1 MGGRNNLSMKR
12 IIFTLTTGRS
22 GTALLTELLRPL
34 PQVHAEHEPK
44 PLFSDAFVY
53 LKTRHNFNVKEFC
66 KIKLAAI
73 DQLLEQNDKTI
84 YIETC
89 HTFGKGFMEPMLE
102 LNPDIEII
110 ILHRDPIQ
118 VALSMYRLDDIPGK
132 SKTGLHWYLSPGD
145 HISVTTLDKYFP
157 SPHMVSKNIYYYT
170 DFQLCYWYTQEML
183 CRMNCA
189 IQHHQIKCM
198 INFGELLSYPK
209 FINILERLNI
219 NQIPKD
225 YIKQFKSITSIKIN
239 EKLYRKHKLPTP
251 KDIHDQIDQVHKDLI
266 IK

>member
-1 MGGRNNLSMKR
+1 MNKR

-53 LKTRHNFNVKEFC
+53 LKTRRNFNVKEFC

-73 DQLLEQNDKTI
+73 DQLLEENNKLI
-84 YIETC
+84 YVETC
-89 HTFGKGFMEPMLE
+89 HTFGKGFLEPMLE

-110 ILHRDPIQ
+110 ILHRDPVQ
-118 VALSMYRLDDIPGK
+118 VALSMYRLDDIPGR
-132 SKTGLHWYLSPGD
+132 SKTGIHWYLSPSEF
-145 HISVTTLDKYFP
+145 ISMTYLTKPFT
-157 SPHMVSKNIYYYT
+157 SYT
-170 DFQLCYWYTQEML
+170 NFQLCYWYTQEML
-183 CRMNCA
+183 CRMNHA

-198 INFGELLSYPK
+198 INFSELLSYPK
-209 FINILERLNI
+209 FINILERLNLI
-219 NQIPKD
+219 IPSN
-225 YIKQFKSITSIKIN
+225 YLQQFKSITSTKIN

-251 KDIHDQIDQVHKDLI
+251 KDLDAQIDQIHKNLI